1 MTKKELIKIL
11 KNIDDNAIVLFGK
24 NSYSNNIATSV
35 YFKEKTETEESEI
48 LITNNFVTRENPIFF
63 EKITD

>member
-1 MTKKELIKIL
+1 MTKRELIEIL
-11 KNIDDNAIVLFGK
+11 ENVDDDAIILFG
-24 NSYSNNIATSV
+24 NNNYSNNIATNV
-35 YFKEKTETEESEI
+35 YVKERTETEESEI